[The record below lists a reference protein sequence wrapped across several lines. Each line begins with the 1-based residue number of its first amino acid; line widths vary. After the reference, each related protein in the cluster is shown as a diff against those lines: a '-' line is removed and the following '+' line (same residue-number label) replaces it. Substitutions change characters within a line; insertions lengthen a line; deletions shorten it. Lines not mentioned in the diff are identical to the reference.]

1 MLKKIKKFLL
11 DYKIADE
18 SILYVLEDSVLQS
31 TPILS
36 ADKSQVILKF
46 LLHKCLEP
54 SAFFKIFNKL
64 KTIKDIEI
72 NVLFEIE
79 NDNYNETAIINYLN
93 YYFSDVLN
101 NKSSLIKI
109 INRPEFCFLQN
120 KKITLNFNNNLEKET
135 FEPYLNFIQQFFKE
149 AGFKDLEI
157 NLNVLIQTAEVQLH
171 RQQLEK
177 KYSKTII
184 YDHSNTQLKR
194 IIDLN
199 KISSNS
205 ITKIQQINY
214 EESRVI
220 VCGQIFDIQEI
231 SGRRGTIYEFS
242 VTDFSDSLA
251 FTIFP
256 RDTGNL
262 PENYI
267 KSFKNGD
274 WVKIEGSVNINKYRR
289 NELSGIVSKIL
300 KIQPFASYERFDKS
314 EEKRN
319 ELIFHSKMTSFDGIT
334 SVSDYLSF
342 VNNLG
347 WTNTAITDTYGV
359 QAYPEANLNSK
370 SVNLIYGLDCDLIED
385 KIKVTLNDNVDLS
398 LEDATYVIFDL
409 ETTGLY
415 PHYHEIIEFGAIKVK
430 NNRIIDQ
437 IDFFIKPKKAI
448 PDKISSITNITN
460 DMVKDACNIKEA
472 LKKIKNWIKDDD
484 VLVAHNGI
492 DFDFK
497 FLQTKLALNKLELLN
512 NPMIDTLRISWAIND
527 NYSYHSL
534 GSIARKLNIDYDE
547 EIAHRA
553 DVDAEVLK
561 NVFSEFKSNLEERGI
576 LNIKDLNAN
585 LQTTSLKTR
594 YRGNKCLIYAK
605 NQKGL
610 KAIYEVVSKSLT
622 TNYLSKPKI
631 FWSDLAK
638 YRKDIFVSCS
648 PNEGQVFNAALY
660 GDDNFLQTAISYYDF
675 ILISPPHWNDHLINS
690 GNLTLAEVEDVL
702 KRIIANSKSQ
712 NKKVIAT
719 SDAYYLHPWE
729 KPYHELMIHVK
740 ALGGKRHRFYRY
752 NSLEQYGPSAH
763 LRTTDEMLH
772 EFKFLRDQNL
782 SKEIVIDNVKDI
794 LSKFD
799 SKKIEPIK
807 KGLHPPKIKDADSKL
822 QELTWKTAKKI
833 YGENMPNLI
842 KERIE
847 EELNSILLNGYGVI
861 YWIAHLL
868 VERSNKEGYLVGS
881 RGSVGSSLVATLT
894 GISEINPLP
903 PHYICNSCY
912 LVEFVDN
919 VDDGYDLVNKDCP
932 KCNNKMYGEGHNIPF
947 ATFMGFEG
955 NKVPDIDLNFSGEY
969 QGKAHNHI
977 RDLFGQDHTLRAGT
991 IATIADKTAFGYVRN
1006 YFEETNKIDNVKHAE
1021 LMRFAKSMTGS
1032 KRTTGQ
1038 HPGGIMVFPKD
1049 CDVTDFTPYNYPA
1062 DDITSEWR
1070 TTHFAFE
1077 YLHDSLLK
1085 LDILGHDD
1093 PTMLKM
1099 LKDLTG
1105 INPIDIPHYDKKVM
1119 NLFSG
1124 LDSLQI
1130 SSDAIMGEKT
1140 GAIGIPEFGTEFV
1153 RRMLAETKPTSFAD
1167 LIRISGLSHGNN
1179 VWANNAQ
1186 NLIKKGLSLSEVIAC
1201 RDDIMVYLVKH
1212 GISNKDAFE
1221 IMENVRKGKN
1231 LNEQMINLM
1240 VSKKVPEW
1248 YIDSCK
1254 QIKYMFPKA
1263 HAAAYVLMAWRIAWF
1278 KINYPLEYY
1287 ATLFSIKLQE
1297 HDIKTCVAGKEIVR
1311 QTLKN
1316 IQERLSNKKTA
1327 SEVKQKEID
1336 LVTTYEAYAEMLAR
1350 GFEMTQISLT
1360 KSLASKFCVI
1370 DNKIVPPFTTVTG
1383 LGKVAAESI
1392 IKARE
1397 ERQFISIEDLSNR
1410 TKITKTHLNE
1420 LIELKVL
1427 KDLPDDNKITLF

>member
-1 MLKKIKKFLL
+1 MLTKIKKFLL

-18 SILYVLEDSVLQS
+18 SILYVLEDCVSQS
-31 TPILS
+31 TPLLS
-36 ADKSQVILKF
+36 ADKSQVILYF
-46 LLHKCLEP
+46 LLNKCLEP
-54 SAFFKIFNKL
+54 SAFFKISNKL
-64 KTIKDIEI
+64 KTIKDIEVSI
-72 NVLFEIE
+72 VFEIE
-79 NDNYNETAIINYLN
+79 NNDFNETAIINYLN
-93 YYFSDVLN
+93 FYFSDVLK

-109 INRPEFCFLQN
+109 INRPGFCFLQD

-135 FEPYLNFIQQFFKE
+135 FEPHLNFVQKFFKK

-157 NLNVLIQTAEVQLH
+157 NLNVLIQTAEIQLH

-177 KYSKTII
+177 KYSKNVIGVQ
-184 YDHSNTQLKR
+184 SNAQLKR

-214 EESRVI
+214 EDSRVI
-220 VCGQIFDIQEI
+220 ICGQIFDIQQI
-231 SGRRGTIYEFS
+231 SGRKANIYEFS
-242 VTDFSDSLA
+242 VTDFSDSLT

-256 RDTGNL
+256 RDAGNL
-262 PENYI
+262 PEKYV

-274 WVKIEGSVNINKYRR
+274 WVKIECSININKYRR
-289 NELSGIVSKIL
+289 NELSGIVNKIV
-300 KIQPFASYERFDKS
+300 KIEPLPSYERFDRS
-314 EEKRN
+314 EEKRS
-319 ELIFHSKMTSFDGIT
+319 ELIFHSKMTSFDGIS
-334 SVSDYLSF
+334 SVSDYISF
-342 VNNLG
+342 VNKLG

-359 QAYPEANLNSK
+359 QAYPEANLSSQNI
-370 SVNLIYGLDCDLIED
+370 NLIYGLDCDLLED
-385 KIKVTLNDNVDLS
+385 EIKVALNDNVDLL

-415 PHYHEIIEFGAIKVK
+415 PRYHEIIEFGAIKVK

-460 DMVKDACNIKEA
+460 DMVKDACNIKEG

-484 VLVAHNGI
+484 ILVAHNGI

-497 FLQTKLALNKLELLN
+497 FLQTKLAANKFELLN
-512 NPMIDTLRISWAIND
+512 NPMIDTLRISWAINE

-547 EIAHRA
+547 SIAHRA

-561 NVFSEFKSNLEERGI
+561 NVFSEFKFNLEQRGI
-576 LNIKDLNAN
+576 LNVKDLNSK

-631 FWSDLAK
+631 FWSDLDK

-648 PNEGQVFNAALY
+648 PNEGQVFNSALY
-660 GDDNFLQTAISYYDF
+660 GDNIFLQTAINNYDF
-675 ILISPPHWNDHLINS
+675 ILISPPHWNDHLIGA
-690 GNLTLAEVEDVL
+690 GNLTLSEVEDVL
-702 KRIIANSKSQ
+702 KRIITNSKIQ

-740 ALGGKRHRFYRY
+740 ALGGKRHRFYHY
-752 NSLEQYGPSAH
+752 NSIEQYAPSAH
-763 LRTTDEMLH
+763 LRTTDEMFN
-772 EFKFLRDQNL
+772 EFKFLRDETL

-794 LSKFD
+794 LSQFD

-807 KGLHPPKIKDADSKL
+807 KGLHPPKIKDADAKL
-822 QELTWKTAKKI
+822 QELTWKTAKQI

-903 PHYICNSCY
+903 PHYICNSCH

-919 VDDGYDLVNKDCP
+919 VDDGYDLVNKGCP
-932 KCNNKMYGEGHNIPF
+932 KCKKMMYGEGHNIPF

-977 RDLFGQDHTLRAGT
+977 RDLFGEDHTLRAGT

-1006 YFEETNKIDNVKHAE
+1006 YFEEINKTDNVKQAE

-1049 CDVTDFTPYNYPA
+1049 CDITDFTPYNYPA
-1062 DDITSEWR
+1062 DDVSSEWR

-1105 INPIDIPHYDKKVM
+1105 VNPIDIPHYDKKVM

-1124 LDSLQI
+1124 LDSLKI

-1153 RRMLAETKPTSFAD
+1153 RRMLSETKPASFAD

-1231 LNEQMINLM
+1231 LTEQMISLM
-1240 VSKKVPEW
+1240 SSKKVPEW

-1278 KINYPLEYY
+1278 KINYPLQYY

-1370 DNKIVPPFTTVTG
+1370 DNKIVPPFTTVSG

-1392 IKARE
+1392 INARE
-1397 ERQFISIEDLSNR
+1397 QRPFVSIEDLANR

-1427 KDLPDDNKITLF
+1427 KDLPEDNKITLF